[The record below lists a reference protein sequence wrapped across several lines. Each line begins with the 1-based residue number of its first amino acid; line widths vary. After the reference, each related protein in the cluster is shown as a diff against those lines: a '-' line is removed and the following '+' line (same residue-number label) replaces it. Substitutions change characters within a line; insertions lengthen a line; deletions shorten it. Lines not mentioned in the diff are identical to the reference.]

1 MNDRLSKRQKF
12 FLGHLG
18 LSLSLAVII
27 LMWVFFCWYPSPL
40 AKAVGVTHIFLM
52 MLAIDVIVGPVL
64 GFIVYKEGKKTL
76 KFDLSVII
84 LIQLSALC
92 YGVYSIGQGRP
103 AWLVYNVDRF
113 ELVRNNEIIDQ
124 NIQRAKPEYQHPSW
138 FKPQYVATT
147 FAQDIK
153 TRNDDM
159 FAEALG
165 GISLAQKPER
175 YVALTQVK
183 NQIQQRV
190 QNLNELN
197 QYNVKQDVSKILK
210 QYPEADSWVPLK
222 ANAVDMVVLMNKEK
236 GKVVKIIDLR
246 PWK

>member
-1 MNDRLSKRQKF
+1 MKSQNKF
-12 FLGHLG
+12 FYLHLI

-124 NIQRAKPEYQHPSW
+124 NIQQAKPEYQHPSW
-138 FKPQYVATT
+138 FKPQYVATV

-175 YVALTQVK
+175 YIALTEVK
-183 NQIQQRV
+183 QQIQQRA
-190 QNLNELN
+190 QSLNELN
-197 QYNVKQDVSKILK
+197 QFNAKQDTDKILN

-222 ANAVDMVVLMNKEK
+222 ASSVDMVVLMNKEK
-236 GKVVKIIDLR
+236 GQVVKIVDLR